1 MPRFNRSFSKGIYIF
16 PYFFCKR
23 ETPKE
28 PLSAFHWGLD
38 KGRYDI
44 VFEVKLTSLTPV
56 AVNPCEDYESSLIP
70 PQYNGEEIEGY
81 YKRWLMVKNRL
92 GISSFTIKGMLESAY
107 ANHFGGCY
115 RVVDSLDPHPA
126 EPDPKKYP
134 YGGRY
139 KRYKVDRARSRPGI
153 IRKIEESRD
162 GSRLIHI
169 QPVEEFYYDSPDL
182 GISLQKG
189 QEAYAEVKKR
199 GHINIIKKLSLKK
212 PGGSY
217 KKVYYYGPYM
227 FGMNLTLKGGELGKR
242 HYHRFYSPK
251 GDVLKVTISRL
262 YFMDLEELKSLVY
275 MGKFSPLDKNDP
287 RKDLID
293 KPWYDD
299 LSGLKEGDW
308 IYYNDLSGN
317 IVGIGRNYQFKAIFD
332 HLDAIPENQLP
343 CSNLEELCPRCSL
356 FGFTKKQE
364 GEGDKRLISY
374 KGRVYTSNFINDLVL
389 YPKKLEVRDH
399 TSGLSFSIMTW
410 TDRDGNEISRQFLLP
425 ILGQPKPN
433 KRDVNGY
440 FDNEGYIKGSK
451 IYNNSDI
458 TYDSLQEEI
467 DKIIRDAKE
476 WIKRAIKSEKKDYA
490 HQLRTFA
497 QVVKE
502 GLTFRGTVA
511 LENASKDE
519 ISRMLGLLN
528 WDNFRIG
535 LGRSMGLGRVMCKVS
550 KMWVRKTE
558 DYERWEVYSRDE
570 IDRFIKRETI
580 RPSQLKDLKIRH
592 GRLRYPNPSS
602 KYWKEAS
609 NRGA

>member
-1 MPRFNRSFSKGIYIF
+1 MPRFNRSFSKGRYIF

-56 AVNPCEDYESSLIP
+56 AVNPCEDYKSSLIP
-70 PQYNGEEIEGY
+70 VRYNGEEIEGY
-81 YKRWLMVKNRL
+81 YKRWLMVKNRP

-115 RVVDSLDPHPA
+115 RVVDSCDPHPA

-139 KRYKVDRARSRPGI
+139 KRYKVDRARSKPGI
-153 IRKIEESRD
+153 IRKIEESGD

-182 GISLQKG
+182 RISIRPG
-189 QEAYAEVKKR
+189 QEAYAKVERRK
-199 GHINIIKKLSLKK
+199 HINIIKELLLEK
-212 PGGSY
+212 PRGNY
-217 KKVYYYGPYM
+217 KKVYYYGPYR

-242 HYHRFYSPK
+242 HYHRFYRPRE
-251 GDVLKVTISRL
+251 DILKVTISKL
-262 YFMDLEELKSLVY
+262 YFMDLEELKKLVY
-275 MGKFSPLDKNDP
+275 MGKFSVFDKNDP

-308 IYYNDLSGN
+308 IYYNDLAGN

-332 HLDAIPENQLP
+332 HLDAIPEGQAP
-343 CSNLEELCPRCSL
+343 CSNLDELCPRCSL
-356 FGFTKKQE
+356 FGFTKKQG
-364 GEGDKRLISY
+364 GEGSY
-374 KGRVYTSNFINDLVL
+374 KGRVYTSNFLSDAVL
-389 YPKKLEVRDH
+389 SPKKRKVKDQ
-399 TSGLSFSIMTW
+399 TSGLSFSILTW

-440 FDNEGYIKGSK
+440 FDDKGYIKGAK
-451 IYNNSDI
+451 FYNNSDI
-458 TYDSLQEEI
+458 TYENLQREI
-467 DKIIRDAKE
+467 DQIIKDAKK
-476 WIKRAIKSEKKDYA
+476 WLGKLDYS
-490 HQLRTFA
+490 HQLRSFA

-502 GLTFRGTVA
+502 GLTFKGTVA

-535 LGRSMGLGRVMCKVS
+535 LGRAIGLGRVRCEVTKVW
-550 KMWVRKTE
+550 MRRA
-558 DYERWEVYSRDE
+558 DNYERWEVYSKNE
-570 IDRFIKRETI
+570 FLKEEGIK
-580 RPSQLKDLKIRH
+580 PAHLKGLKIRQ
-592 GRLRYPNPSS
+592 GKLRYPGPS
-602 KYWKEAS
+602 KYWRNAGK
-609 NRGA
+609 